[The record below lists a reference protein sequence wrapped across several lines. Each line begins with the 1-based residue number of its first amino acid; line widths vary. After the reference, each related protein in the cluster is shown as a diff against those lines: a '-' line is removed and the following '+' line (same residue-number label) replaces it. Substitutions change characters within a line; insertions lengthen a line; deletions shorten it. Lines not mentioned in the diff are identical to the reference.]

1 MKLCDHYKN
10 EYSCLTCPYP
20 ADALPCEE
28 NEHKIQSERDRQSLK
43 RHWEDRTEHHRKYY
57 AAHREEVIRKN
68 WELRQKR
75 SEKHAR
81 KSTPSPQG

>member
-28 NEHKIQSERDRQSLK
+28 NERRI
-43 RHWEDRTEHHRKYY
+43 RHWEDQTEYHRKYY

-68 WELRQKR
+68 RERRQKR
-75 SEKHAR
+75 RGQA
-81 KSTPSPQG
+81 

>member
-1 MKLCDHYKN
+1 MKLCYHYKN
-10 EYSCLTCPYP
+10 EYSCLTCPYL
-20 ADALPCEE
+20 ADAHTCEE
-28 NEHKIQSERDRQSLK
+28 NERKIQSERDRQSRK

-68 WELRQKR
+68 RERRQKR